1 MKVYGMFLMAAAMA
15 SAVSAGAGK
24 LCDMDPAPAVTPA
37 PLPATEAPASPATEA
52 PASPATEAPA
62 TEAPV
67 AQTTEAPST
76 ETEAPVTQDDTTQQQ
91 QQQSSTSAAGSD
103 ATQQSTTQQST
114 IAGGEQTTAGT
125 VSSAYSYTGANCGG
139 PGSYDQV
146 TNIASCS
153 KSTVTTSSPVS
164 PFDTGVTVA
173 FRGPMTIHNIAVFDG
188 TNGTWCKVSDY
199 ENGGAAT
206 NMVFLN
212 NENVDYTGAG
222 SPEGFCK
229 ADGTGVA
236 KQSTPF
242 GGTLASASNPGKS
255 ILASENTG
263 AEVHIMTDK
272 QCGVDAQC
280 EGAYDTDGT
289 AFQGWTGGKK
299 IFLTKVTMAEGGTPN
314 VPAVWMLP
322 DQVTHSGQYGCNCRG
337 TGPAGGCGELDIA
350 EVLEKDTSYV
360 ATHYYFYDGKYNP
373 GNDQFAKRPTDGPAT
388 YVTIIDQDYGVKVL
402 ALGADDFDFS
412 CGTISS
418 DVVSQW
424 EAAE

>member
-24 LCDMDPAPAVTPA
+24 ICDMDPVPAATPAATPATKAPVTPVTDAPAT
-37 PLPATEAPASPATEA
+37 
-52 PASPATEAPA
+52 PA

-67 AQTTEAPST
+67 DD
-76 ETEAPVTQDDTTQQQ
+76 TEAPVTQDDTTQQQ
-91 QQQSSTSAAGSD
+91 GSAVAGEASTSDD
-103 ATQQSTTQQST
+103 ATQQTTQQST
-114 IAGGEQTTAGT
+114 ISGGEQSTAGT
-125 VSSAYSYTGANCGG
+125 VSHAYSYTGVNCGG

-146 TNIASCS
+146 TDIASCS
-153 KSTVTTSSPVS
+153 KTPVTTSSPVS
-164 PFDTGVTVA
+164 PLDTGVTLA
-173 FRGPMTIHNIAVFDG
+173 LRGPMTVYNIGVFVN
-188 TNGTWCKVSDY
+188 TNGTWVKVSSY

-212 NENVDYTGAG
+212 NENIDYTGGG
-222 SPEGFCK
+222 SPEGFCE

-236 KQSTPF
+236 QQSTPF
-242 GGTLASASNPGKS
+242 SGTLASASNPGGGS
-255 ILASENTG
+255 IVASEATG
-263 AEVHIMTDK
+263 AEVHIMTENK
-272 QCGVDAQC
+272 CGVDVEC
-280 EGAYDTDGT
+280 EGAYDNDGT

-299 IFLTKVTMAEGGTPN
+299 IFITKLSMEEGGAPN
-314 VPAVWMLP
+314 VPAAWILP

-337 TGPAGGCGELDIA
+337 KGPAGGCGELDVV
-350 EVLEKDTSYV
+350 EVLEKDTSYL

-388 YVTIIDQDYGVKVL
+388 YVTIIDEDYGVKVIEI
-402 ALGADDFDFS
+402 GTDDFDFS
-412 CGTISS
+412 CGSITN